1 MSFLQTVALAPSP
14 GLPLFPGLPLA
25 RLRVVAPRHM
35 AFLNA
40 LAFRILLSLSVDIV
54 EHAVGP
60 IEAAIAKDASALPL
74 LLAVLIGGFGLG
86 LMSLVYYMHRVSA
99 GPGFGATQ
107 LAIVIATGIGL
118 HNFSEGLAIGSSA
131 QKGDLTLAL
140 TLVVGFGLHNV
151 TEAFGIA
158 GPLAGK
164 RPSWALLGLV
174 GLIGG
179 RPNFLGTMSG
189 YTFSSP
195 PVSVLFLSVAA
206 GALVFVIGE
215 LFSPGPKLDSPL
227 WHGGGIGLG
236 FFAGLLTDFILVAVG
251 A

>member
-1 MSFLQTVALAPSP
+1 MSFAETVTLGTIAGFTIFL
-14 GLPLFPGLPLA
+14 GLPLA

-40 LAFRILLSLSVDIV
+40 LAIGILLFLFVDIV
-54 EHAVGP
+54 EHAVLP
-60 IEAAIAKDASALPL
+60 IEAAIAAEPSALPL
-74 LLAVLIGGFGLG
+74 LLAVLIGGF
-86 LMSLVYYMHRVSA
+86 
-99 GPGFGATQ
+99 
-107 LAIVIATGIGL
+107 GIGL

-158 GPLAGK
+158 APLAGK

-174 GLIGG
+174 GVIGG
-179 RPNFLGTMSG
+179 GPNFVGTIIG

-195 PVSVLFLSVAA
+195 AVSVLFLS
-206 GALVFVIGE
+206 
-215 LFSPGPKLDSPL
+215 
-227 WHGGGIGLG
+227 
-236 FFAGLLTDFILVAVG
+236 
-251 A
+251 